1 MSEIRKK
8 RRLEK
13 LPPTLNSFLVLGYA
27 GELRGD
33 SLRRHSDIHRLVNSQ
48 WFITTN
54 ETTIEIDPNS
64 IVAVYPNSGV
74 VARNKDAVA
83 FYNPG
88 HLTEHSAETS
98 ALIREHQ
105 RLWRVVL
112 NGVPIESL
120 AELETE
126 ATKYT
131 ANDQAARMWA
141 YHVWDYI
148 HFHEPEEHI
157 DRWIDIEPTATGLVE
172 FHRLSE
178 QSPNPIS
185 IAAIAESD
193 KPISSLILTSVV
205 GALLRGGFSDHF
217 QYTDNG
223 ELVINPENPPTLD
236 QSYEILRRTLEVKK
250 TGHALENYSSWT
262 LGMLGDNMER
272 QFGELFDPSEVM
284 EQTGKSYNTY
294 ITCVNVYKGM
304 WANRRENLTFTHHKE
319 VFYAKIEDVDK
330 DWVLDTSSRLSLTVA
345 EQRKLL
351 SYIRVYG
358 SEAMREN
365 PPDTAG
371 EMLDRVETRSV
382 NKNFLFFLPTENKW
396 FSYRGPFEHIP
407 NGASPILNADTKTK
421 MAQDGTAESL
431 QAWNPPGI
439 ELPYIRGHAAA
450 NRNAEAAT
458 QTVEEE
464 DLGAS
469 LLAEIEDH
477 LESTQEEPALNEA
490 GRALTE
496 LLAQYPDPPVR
507 VGNSQE
513 DHEVLLAAL
522 GETINPPPRRE
533 RPPINAGAF
542 DAEPEDP
549 AIYTTAR
556 EQISF

>member
-13 LPPTLNSFLVLGYA
+13 LPPTLNPYLVLGYA
-27 GELRGD
+27 GELRGAG
-33 SLRRHSDIHRLVNSQ
+33 LRRSSDIHKLANGQ
-48 WFITTN
+48 WVSTSN
-54 ETTIEIDPNS
+54 EATVEIDLNS
-64 IVAVYPNSGV
+64 IIAVYQGSEI
-74 VARNKDAVA
+74 VARNQDAVA

-88 HLTEHSAETS
+88 RLAEHSAETS

-126 ATKYT
+126 TTKYT

-141 YHVWDYI
+141 HHVWDYI

-178 QSPNPIS
+178 QSPNPVS
-185 IAAIAESD
+185 ITAIAESD

-223 ELVINPENPPTLD
+223 ELVINPENPPTLN

-250 TGHALENYSSWT
+250 TGQTLENYSSWT

-319 VFYAKIEDVDK
+319 VFYAKIMDIDK
-330 DWVLDTSSRLSLTVA
+330 DWVLDTSSRLNLTVA

-358 SEAMREN
+358 SEAMRES
-365 PPDTAG
+365 PPDTAS

-407 NGASPILNADTKTK
+407 NGASPILNADTKAK

-431 QAWNPPGI
+431 QAWSPPGI

-450 NRNAEAAT
+450 ARNTEATA
-458 QTVEEE
+458 
-464 DLGAS
+464 LA
-469 LLAEIEDH
+469 AEIV
-477 LESTQEEPALNEA
+477 ESTQEEADQEA
-490 GRALTE
+490 DEETQ
-496 LLAQYPDPPVR
+496 AQEENQP
-507 VGNSQE
+507 E
-513 DHEVLLAAL
+513 HEEYL
-522 GETINPPPRRE
+522 GETALVSNVVMDDIAQRLQ
-533 RPPINAGAF
+533 
-542 DAEPEDP
+542 DP
-549 AIYTTAR
+549 AIYTT
-556 EQISF
+556 ESGE